1 MTDTSF
7 AYRMLADSDRPT
19 RPRGCDWVWDGYLA
33 RGDITLLTGTW
44 KTGKTTLLTG
54 LLGALGGGGEF
65 LGRACSVASAVV
77 VSEESD
83 DHWDDRRAVI
93 PVGPHARLVSRP
105 FPSRPTPGGWG
116 ELLAWVEGMRAEGAL
131 DLLVVDPLGAFLPGR
146 SDSDS
151 GTLLAFL
158 GPLRQVA
165 ARGTA
170 VLVLHHPRRAK
181 SEEGSTARGGGA
193 LLGYVDVI
201 LELHH
206 VVRGRDGNRRRL
218 TARSRRA
225 EPDDVVY
232 EWAPGTA
239 EFRVVPD
246 DPEARFRE
254 NWEAV
259 RALLADRRSAATH
272 RDLLADWP
280 VEEPAPA
287 AGLLYDWLRRAT
299 AAGLAVRTGKGSK
312 TDPYRFAL
320 PRPNSLADLPE
331 LGPLPV

>member
-1 MTDTSF
+1 MTTTPF
-7 AYRMLADSDRPT
+7 AYRTLDVFAAPT
-19 RPRGCDWVWDGYLA
+19 HPRGGEWVWDGYLA
-33 RGDITLLTGTW
+33 RGDVALLTGTW

-54 LLGALGGGGEF
+54 LLSALGGGAAF
-65 LGRACSVASAVV
+65 LGRACAAGRAVV

-83 DHWDDRRAVI
+83 AHWDDRRAAI

-105 FPSRPTPGGWG
+105 FPGRPTPGEWG
-116 ELLAWVEGMRAEGAL
+116 ELLAWVEAMRAEGAL

-146 SDSDS
+146 SDADA

-181 SEEGSTARGGGA
+181 SAEGSTARGGGA

-206 VVRGRDGNRRRL
+206 VGRGREGNRRRL

-225 EPDDVVY
+225 APDDVVY
-232 EWAPGTA
+232 EWAPGSA

-246 DPEARFRE
+246 DPDARFRE

-259 RALLADRRSAATH
+259 RALLSDHRSAATH
-272 RDLLADWP
+272 RELLADWP
-280 VEEPAPA
+280 ADEVAPPVA
-287 AGLLYDWLRRAT
+287 VLYDWLRRAA
-299 AAGLAVRTGKGSK
+299 AAGLATRTGKGTKS
-312 TDPYRFAL
+312 DPYRFSL
-320 PRPNSLADLPE
+320 PRPSALADLPE
-331 LGPLPV
+331 LGPLRL